1 MKREIN
7 EEMKVFSDSEAGET
21 ELFIPS
27 APFGLLCRLRG
38 GGGGQGR
45 ACQFLLG
52 PWDASAPPPG
62 AKPRPT
68 HGLHLRSLPTS
79 DLMGARGGGYYL
91 TSQTLDWY
99 RCCRARALN
108 PSGE

>member
-38 GGGGQGR
+38 GGGDRGALVSFCWVPGTPQLPLQVQNRGQ
-45 ACQFLLG
+45 
-52 PWDASAPPPG
+52 
-62 AKPRPT
+62 
-68 HGLHLRSLPTS
+68 
-79 DLMGARGGGYYL
+79 LMGCI
-91 TSQTLDWY
+91 SEVCQ
-99 RCCRARALN
+99 
-108 PSGE
+108 PQI